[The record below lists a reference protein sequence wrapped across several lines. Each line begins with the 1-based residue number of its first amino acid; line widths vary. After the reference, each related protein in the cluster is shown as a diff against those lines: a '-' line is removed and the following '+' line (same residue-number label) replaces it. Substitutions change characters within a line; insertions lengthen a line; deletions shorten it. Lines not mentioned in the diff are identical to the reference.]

1 MNILIGNNKKENW
14 TLRNKEKPNIIIKLY
29 KPPTFPMNLNIQLNL
44 IINKKLINLMI
55 TLLILIEMNTFS
67 TIPQKND
74 IV

>member
-14 TLRNKEKPNIIIKLY
+14 TLRNKEKLNIIIKLY